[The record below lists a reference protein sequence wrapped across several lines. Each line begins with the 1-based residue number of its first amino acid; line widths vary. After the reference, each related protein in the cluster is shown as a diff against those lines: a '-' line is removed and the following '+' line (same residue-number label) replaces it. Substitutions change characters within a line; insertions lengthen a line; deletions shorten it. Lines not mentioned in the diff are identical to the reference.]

1 MQEVFL
7 KQMHS
12 QRAEAAQNRKEE
24 KRRAEKE
31 RMMAEEDP
39 DKQRRLE
46 VRACVRIPDYFMA
59 C

>member
-46 VRACVRIPDYFMA
+46 VRAYTICRLFYGL
-59 C
+59 